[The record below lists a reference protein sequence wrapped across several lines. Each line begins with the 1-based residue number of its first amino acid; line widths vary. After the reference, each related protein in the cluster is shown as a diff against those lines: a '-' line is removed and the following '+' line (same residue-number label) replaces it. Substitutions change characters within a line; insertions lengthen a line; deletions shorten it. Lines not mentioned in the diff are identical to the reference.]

1 MTRDDE
7 TRGGDAGE
15 PRDTTAGTERE
26 ATGVE
31 REGMDLLG
39 RSSVRDGAIAGVSD
53 ASARSDQRA
62 EGTGTSGAGT
72 GPRRNPPENPA
83 AAAPD
88 GGLAASGG
96 VAGGARG
103 HGGRSDAMD
112 AGSGTGGK
120 PSEREGTSRTDP
132 DHGTVDRPGGGGFTD
147 EDDRSRR

>member
-1 MTRDDE
+1 MKRDDE
-7 TRGGDAGE
+7 GRDGGAGE
-15 PRDTTAGTERE
+15 PRQTSAGTERE
-26 ATGVE
+26 ATEVE

-62 EGTGTSGAGT
+62 GDAGTTGAGT
-72 GPRRNPPENPA
+72 GPRRSPGENPA

-88 GGLAASGG
+88 GGLSASGG

-112 AGSGTGGK
+112 AGLGTGSA
-120 PSEREGTSRTDP
+120 PSERESTSRIDP

-147 EDDRSRR
+147 DDDRSRR